1 MSDSQ
6 EAPTSQW
13 CLEQVASPR
22 AARAAEAIVNLLK
35 NHEVPESGWESRW
48 RAAAMLSDSE
58 ALLQAM
64 PRFTFDR
71 QLLPGPLQSYSVFQ
85 EGVREALNSAQV
97 RARAAA
103 GTKPPHGVYGPW
115 QGGRQ
120 PDQGLPRPNVAPT
133 CTHLRI
139 AALNMRGGL
148 GAHGGLKHRHQRLL
162 ALIAQLQA
170 ENVHIAVL
178 SEPRLG
184 PGFTWPANL
193 GYTFLGERSTLPD
206 TVAVIL
212 DDRCLPVVSQVA
224 DVGSSRALWL
234 SISSKSGGPP
244 LLVLAAYGLHKLNA
258 PTARVSFWQERVQE
272 FQTLRL
278 QASYQNS
285 RLVLLGDLNTH
296 MPGLVAANHQYC
308 GATEQAIH
316 QLITSP
322 GGLSLTVCNPAGAPT
337 LDAGTA
343 LDVVAAAPALK
354 VHVTVQPCEERTVP
368 SDHLHLFATVDMQIP
383 LYARQQDPI
392 IQWARGAKWDD
403 ATQPVLPALL
413 FIGAWATL
421 ASRWAAVREQLRNNK
436 WGGLRQ
442 WLVDIVA
449 WWRAVALTL
458 AGHVA
463 GLVLLHK
470 SGVKPKKRISPVLD
484 WLHDPRAHNLSSVE
498 LRVREEM
505 CLSNDLQNRTQRLIA
520 KHARLWC
527 IDRALADRLLSAT
540 LKPRQGLVLALTGSC
555 GRELPQA
562 RAISVITQDLLSRA
576 AAKGHG
582 TTAMNEAINAE
593 VHAARAQALIEASV
607 LKEDP
612 VTWLE
617 VAEAIKHM
625 PSNKAS
631 VRLPRA
637 VARVQAY
644 PVTLLTWAL
653 CCLIAVTSKL
663 PCIWMREVSP
673 VDKTGSGVIRLTKQ
687 IRPIT
692 CVDDIETILDTIWLG
707 QVRPQ
712 LEQFM
717 GFEQSGGRFDHIVVV
732 IGVVLLLQAR
742 KAQQLPSLLQVAD
755 LQQGYESVWRQALRC
770 LTRRARLKGWHWLL
784 LDAWLGNETLRVR
797 VGGAVGMAVSILHHS
812 IGQGKVSGTHLFG
825 TFATALTRTW
835 QQHCCG
841 LGITVDPAANLA
853 RHLCRHGAPGLQPA
867 VHDHNAPWLDKW
879 VKHLMPMSDVARLE
893 EVESTAPCRFPYQQY
908 VDDAIIPALHAP
920 ALAKANKAI
929 SGRLRLMAA

>member
-1 MSDSQ
+1 M
-6 EAPTSQW
+6 
-13 CLEQVASPR
+13 
-22 AARAAEAIVNLLK
+22 
-35 NHEVPESGWESRW
+35 G
-48 RAAAMLSDSE
+48 
-58 ALLQAM
+58 
-64 PRFTFDR
+64 F
-71 QLLPGPLQSYSVFQ
+71 
-85 EGVREALNSAQV
+85 GV
-97 RARAAA
+97 
-103 GTKPPHGVYGPW
+103 W
-115 QGGRQ
+115 
-120 PDQGLPRPNVAPT
+120 
-133 CTHLRI
+133 
-139 AALNMRGGL
+139 GL
-148 GAHGGLKHRHQRLL
+148 GFGVWGLGFG
-162 ALIAQLQA
+162 
-170 ENVHIAVL
+170 VWG
-178 SEPRLG
+178 LG
-184 PGFTWPANL
+184 FGVWGL
-193 GYTFLGERSTLPD
+193 GNFRY
-206 TVAVIL
+206 
-212 DDRCLPVVSQVA
+212 
-224 DVGSSRALWL
+224 
-234 SISSKSGGPP
+234 
-244 LLVLAAYGLHKLNA
+244 
-258 PTARVSFWQERVQE
+258 
-272 FQTLRL
+272 
-278 QASYQNS
+278 
-285 RLVLLGDLNTH
+285 
-296 MPGLVAANHQYC
+296 
-308 GATEQAIH
+308 
-316 QLITSP
+316 ITS
-322 GGLSLTVCNPAGAPT
+322 
-337 LDAGTA
+337 
-343 LDVVAAAPALK
+343 
-354 VHVTVQPCEERTVP
+354 
-368 SDHLHLFATVDMQIP
+368 
-383 LYARQQDPI
+383 
-392 IQWARGAKWDD
+392 RGKH
-403 ATQPVLPALL
+403 
-413 FIGAWATL
+413 GH
-421 ASRWAAVREQLRNNK
+421 RN
-436 WGGLRQ
+436 
-442 WLVDIVA
+442 A
-449 WWRAVALTL
+449 
-458 AGHVA
+458 
-463 GLVLLHK
+463 
-470 SGVKPKKRISPVLD
+470 
-484 WLHDPRAHNLSSVE
+484 
-498 LRVREEM
+498 
-505 CLSNDLQNRTQRLIA
+505 QRDSKE

-540 LKPRQGLVLALTGSC
+540 LKPRQGLVLALTDSC

-663 PCIWMREVSP
+663 PSIWMREVSP
-673 VDKTGSGVIRLTKQ
+673 VDKTGSGVIRLTRQ

-929 SGRLRLMAA
+929 SDACVSWRHKFAGGKKGPRVLPVCSQPPDAAECGTLCGEPVQICGQTKLLGVFLESALDMSLQLQHADAVLRSEGCKLASGMSNAGFGMPATAAQFTLRVASKALAGCEVLASYGEGFSKAAERVNAAQYVVAKALLGIPAAASVGSRAAVLAETRLLIRAGTMVAQRIAMTRARFPSSLGITPPHSLCSGLWREMSKTPGGRTLLRWFVQFSKCRRSGTRLKSRMKSVTRSCTGNVHWQPTKGAISCQGLGKWKLSGSKASSRMLSPRPFCRTGVSAPRCSSGDHRSAGHTGPHPDGACTGSGVQPESQAPCLCSHPIPASCELSPSARSATRRWPESCTLQWIAQPCRI